1 MNKRTEKEILSYL
14 EHHLQKDINL
24 RKLAIKDMNEMADA
38 KKIYN
43 EKLLINFAKGVLN
56 TIHRLRTGII

>member
-14 EHHLQKDINL
+14 EHHLQEDINL

-43 EKLLINFAKGVLN
+43 EKLLINFAKGILN
-56 TIHRLRTGII
+56 TIHYLRTGII